1 MPNND
6 TTTKF
11 KVDISELKKAM
22 QDAKRQI
29 SIANS
34 EFKEVSSSMDDWS
47 KSTDGISA
55 KLKQLD
61 SNLKSQKTIL
71 KSLEQ
76 QYEQVVAEQGEGSA
90 AADRLKVA
98 INNQKAAINK
108 TEREI
113 SNYENTLEEVGE
125 AEKIAAKT
133 GKSVADVLEDID
145 DKAEK
150 AGDGFTVFKGA
161 VATFAGNAIT
171 SLVGGIKDAASNI
184 LNLADETRE
193 YRTEL
198 GKLDTA
204 FSTAG
209 HTTDAATKTYKDL
222 YAVLGDEGQS
232 VEAANMLA
240 KLCKSEEDLSKWT
253 KIATGV
259 YGTFGASLPVEGLAE
274 AANGTSKTGAITG
287 SLADD
292 LNWAGVSEDK
302 FQESL
307 DKCSSEQERQKLITD
322 TLNGLYS
329 EAAKKYEET
338 NGAVMDANRAQSD
351 YTDTMATFGE
361 KVEPITTKVKEGFN
375 QLLEKI
381 LELVGDVDMEAFT
394 SKIEEG
400 FKVLTDDVLPA
411 VKDGLGWILDNKD
424 SIIAGLAG
432 IAAGF
437 VAFKVVSL
445 IQGVVGAIKA
455 FKAAN
460 EGATVAQWLLNVAMN
475 ANPIGLIIAAIV
487 ALVAA
492 FVVLWK
498 KSEGFRNFWIGLW
511 EKIQEACAV
520 AKEWIGEKIEEIGK
534 FFTETLPNFFKGV
547 IEWIKKNWKSILLFL
562 VNPFAGLFKYFYDNN
577 SKFKEFVDNAIKYI
591 KELPSK
597 VWTWLVNTIN
607 KITTWR
613 NNMINKA
620 KEAALGFINKV
631 VEFVKQ
637 LPSKV
642 WTWLVNVV
650 SKVASWGLNMATKA
664 KEVATKFVTSV
675 VNFIK
680 QLPSKIWTWLSN
692 AASKVV
698 SWGSSLAS
706 KGREAATKLLNA
718 IVDKVKSIP
727 SKLLSIGKDIVKG
740 LWNGIGNATSWLK
753 SKIKGFVGDVTG
765 WLKKFFKIGSPS
777 KLMRDEI
784 GRWLPEGMAVGID
797 RNAKSVLSS
806 MRNLAADTLGVARD
820 GLTTTGRV
828 LGTTGGVS
836 GGVTNNFY
844 QTINS
849 PKQLSRLDIYRQ
861 SKNLLGYAGGGH

>member
-1 MPNND
+1 MPNNE

-71 KSLEQ
+71 KSLEG
-76 QYEQVVAEQGEGSA
+76 QYEAVVAEQGEGSA

-209 HTTDAATKTYKDL
+209 HSTETATKTYKDL

-259 YGTFGASLPVEGLAE
+259 YGTFGSSLPVESLAE
-274 AANGTSKTGAITG
+274 AANETSKTGALTG
-287 SLADD
+287 GLADA

-351 YTDTMATFGE
+351 YTDTMATLGQ
-361 KVEPITTKVKEGFN
+361 KVEPITTKVREGFN
-375 QLLEKI
+375 QLLQKI

-475 ANPIGLIIAAIV
+475 ANPIGIIV
-487 ALVAA
+487 ALIAGLVAA

-498 KSEGFRNFWIGLW
+498 KSDSFRNFWIGLW
-511 EKIQEACAV
+511 DKIKEGCAK
-520 AKEWIGEKIEEIGK
+520 AIEGIGK
-534 FFTETLPNFFKGV
+534 FFTETIPNFFKGV
-547 IEWIKKNWKSILLFL
+547 IEWVKKNWKTLLL
-562 VNPFAGLFKYFYDNN
+562 IMINPFAGLFKYFYENN
-577 SKFKEFVDNAIKYI
+577 SKFKEFVDNAVKWIKELPKKIGKFLYDTLVTVTSTLI
-591 KELPSK
+591 ALPILAVRYGKQFVENMIQFFKELPSK
-597 VWTWLVNTIN
+597 VWTWLVNTVN
-607 KITTWR
+607 KINTWR
-613 NNMINKA
+613 QNMIA
-620 KEAALGFINKV
+620 
-631 VEFVKQ
+631 
-637 LPSKV
+637 
-642 WTWLVNVV
+642 
-650 SKVASWGLNMATKA
+650 KA
-664 KEVATKFVTSV
+664 KEVATNFVKTV

-680 QLPSKIWTWLSN
+680 NLPSNVWNWLVN
-692 AASKVV
+692 TASKVV
-698 SWGSSLAS
+698 SWGSNLAS
-706 KGREAATKLLNA
+706 KGKEAAVKLFNA
-718 IVDKVKSIP
+718 VTNGIKNLP
-727 SKLLSIGKDIVKG
+727 SKIISIGKDLVSG
-740 LWNGIGNATSWLK
+740 LWNGITNKVSWLK
-753 SKIKGFVGDVTG
+753 NKIKGFVGDVTG
-765 WLKKFFKIGSPS
+765 FLKKYFKIGSPS

-806 MRNLAADTLGVARD
+806 MRNLASDTLGVARD